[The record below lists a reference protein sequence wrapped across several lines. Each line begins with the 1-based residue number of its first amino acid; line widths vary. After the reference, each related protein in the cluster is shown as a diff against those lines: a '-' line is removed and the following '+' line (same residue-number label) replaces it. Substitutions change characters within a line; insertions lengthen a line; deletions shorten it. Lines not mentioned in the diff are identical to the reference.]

1 MGTRYRTVNL
11 PNTSFH
17 LTDSLN
23 LMKDMPDKSV
33 NLTRPS
39 SETKNV
45 SSGSAVAVQV
55 LTSPW
60 ASSFYDLVESAEERL
75 LLVSPFL
82 SSGPLAKVAG
92 ILGTK
97 SPMPGIQV
105 EVLTNLAVDNLL
117 SGVLDIGALRDMV
130 LSLPCMT
137 VTYLPGLHAK
147 VYVADVRTAIITS
160 GNLTTAGLTT
170 NYEYG
175 VLLRDSLLV
184 EKVRDDLT
192 KYGSLGNRV
201 PLETLEVLARAT
213 EDLKAVRQQAE
224 RSINSRLRKKFD
236 ERMEQAKLELLQAR
250 ARGKTTHGI
259 FTDTV
264 LYLLEQKGPLTTA
277 ELHPLVK
284 QIHPDMCDDSIDR
297 VIGDV
302 HFGKRWKHYVRNS
315 QLALKRRGL
324 IGTDGK
330 YWFCIR

>member
-1 MGTRYRTVNL
+1 MFSGYAGTV
-11 PNTSFH
+11 
-17 LTDSLN
+17 
-23 LMKDMPDKSV
+23 
-33 NLTRPS
+33 
-39 SETKNV
+39 E
-45 SSGSAVAVQV
+45 V

-60 ASSFYDLVESAEERL
+60 ASSFYDLVESAEEQL
-75 LLVSPFL
+75 LLASPFL
-82 SSGPLAKVAG
+82 GSGPLTKVAG
-92 ILGTK
+92 LLCTK
-97 SPMPGIQV
+97 SPMNGIQV

-117 SGVLDIGALRDMV
+117 SGVLDISALRDMV
-130 LSLPCMT
+130 LALPCTT

-147 VYVADVRTAIITS
+147 VYVADIRTAIITS

-175 VLLRDSLLV
+175 VLLRDGFLV

-192 KYGSLGNRV
+192 KYGALGNRV

-213 EDLKAVRQQAE
+213 EDLKVVRQQAE
-224 RSINSRLRKKFD
+224 KSMSARLRKEFD
-236 ERMEQAKLELLQAR
+236 ERTEQAKLELLKAR
-250 ARGKTTHGI
+250 AQGKTTHGI

-264 LYLLEQKGPLTTA
+264 LYLLEQKGPLTTM

-302 HFGKRWKHYVRNS
+302 HFGKKWKHYVRNS

-324 IGTDGK
+324 VDTDGK
-330 YWFCIR
+330 YWFCVR